1 MLTGRESL
9 IRLIGK
15 RRRFLPNRQSI
26 MSAHIQR
33 DSSLVKDENGA
44 EESLEERSE
53 NLAGT
58 SGSDMVTCPVCG
70 NKVRGEEY
78 MINSHLD
85 ACLARGTK
93 RKLSQQTLLQFNFC
107 SKSKVQFHSTNLD
120 DTKSNLTS
128 LEKDITDLGG
138 VGTEDTDSITCQS
151 SSSSDDILLA
161 NADDSAEI
169 SVNDEKIGVRGGSP
183 VNNGGR
189 VNSPSLL
196 TETEVSE
203 DDSANSDDDILGKLL
218 ATFIVGRRFSE
229 EGELHTG
236 ASISLCRD
244 PENIKDPNAVKM
256 TTVLQML
263 KNHMAFDPE
272 SGCSKVLGYIP
283 RELAEHLSKLMDTF
297 GLSFEGRIMSV
308 PEHAHAVV
316 PIQIWCQEKISSIEL
331 EGENFQVFKSL
342 CRHILS
348 AVKLSEASPP
358 VTMKYQQNFCLLL
371 QEVLRTTLHVFTHD
385 EKIFLENFLLL
396 SDDSQ
401 RLFIRLY
408 TRKGP
413 WFRMSNIAYV
423 EILDSQHAVKKL
435 SGNLILFT
443 KYLQFITFAY
453 ILKAIIPIYTTL
465 MRLCIAEAGYVCS
478 IETTSELHK
487 DDLEGVLNILTVGL
501 FHVYNSIHSI
511 TTGMNPIRNTN
522 HKRKRLL
529 NRSQEYQLQC
539 LLSKE
544 EFFQN
549 AVIASRNT
557 FLHFFL
563 HMWMDQGLAI
573 SQNHVCCSSLLKKAV
588 LEKAGSCIRIS
599 SAADSLIWRVERL
612 FFCNGEQDLSAFLLV
627 DLGIVKYPTYNCVV
641 TDQIFSSRNDLLSYE
656 EALEVAQIMDESLEE
671 NDSSMVLR
679 CIAISDS
686 SISNSAARTIQLS
699 TSKQLPA
706 PFPCFSA
713 FWIYSKVVLLGV
725 SFLECQRR
733 YDDAINLLEHLLL
746 NFANDRRRGYWTLR
760 LSINLEHLGRV
771 NESLCVAETGL
782 LDPWVRAGSRISLQR
797 RVLRLGR
804 PPRRWKVPSYSESL
818 KRKIPEFLDVKLLRL
833 GDLSFQFL
841 LFILHLTRRICQLS
855 FRPLNCKTGTKSRF
869 YGEDGEQCGVEQ
881 LALQYYAG
889 EGGGW
894 QGVHSESGI
903 WLTVFGLLM
912 WDVIF
917 ADMPNNSPL
926 DLDTDHFYESRKSII
941 EPLLVKIEEGMGE
954 EMLITSWESHLGTA
968 CRGVDWNRHSL
979 TELRAIVTCIGG
991 RCLASICR
999 HLAQDY
1005 RSWSSGMPDLLL
1017 WRFHGDYS
1025 GEAKLVE
1032 VKGPR
1037 DRLSEQQRAWLLFLM
1052 DSGFNA
1058 EVCRVNPPV
1067 SK

>member
-1 MLTGRESL
+1 MKFRSKSNVNRTMLTGRESL

-244 PENIKDPNAVKM
+244 PENIKDPNAVK
-256 TTVLQML
+256 
-263 KNHMAFDPE
+263 
-272 SGCSKVLGYIP
+272 
-283 RELAEHLSKLMDTF
+283 
-297 GLSFEGRIMSV
+297 GRIMSV

-435 SGNLILFT
+435 S
-443 KYLQFITFAY
+443 
-453 ILKAIIPIYTTL
+453 
-465 MRLCIAEAGYVCS
+465 EAGYVCS

-487 DDLEGVLNILTVGL
+487 DDLEGVLNILTVDDWLKAFSLHRAEKLPSGFWL
-501 FHVYNSIHSI
+501 VRVKCSHS
-511 TTGMNPIRNTN
+511 
-522 HKRKRLL
+522 K
-529 NRSQEYQLQC
+529 QEYISS
-539 LLSKE
+539 LLS
-544 EFFQN
+544 
-549 AVIASRNT
+549 AYV
-557 FLHFFL
+557 
-563 HMWMDQGLAI
+563 DGP
-573 SQNHVCCSSLLKKAV
+573 SSLLKKAV

-818 KRKIPEFLDVKLLRL
+818 KRKIPEVHVQ
-833 GDLSFQFL
+833 G
-841 LFILHLTRRICQLS
+841 
-855 FRPLNCKTGTKSRF
+855 RPLNCKTGTKSRF

-917 ADMPNNSPL
+917 ADMPNVFLTRFQNSPL

>member
-1 MLTGRESL
+1 MRIRSKSNSNWTMLTGRESL

-26 MSAHIQR
+26 MSGHIQR

-58 SGSDMVTCPVCG
+58 SGSGMVTCPVCG

-107 SKSKVQFHSTNLD
+107 SKSKVQFYSTNLD
-120 DTKSNLTS
+120 DTKSNPNS
-128 LEKDITDLGG
+128 LDKDITELSG
-138 VGTEDTDSITCQS
+138 VGTEDTNSITCES
-151 SSSSDDILLA
+151 SSSPDNISLVNTDG
-161 NADDSAEI
+161 SAEV
-169 SVNDEKIGVRGGSP
+169 SVNSERISVRGGSP
-183 VNNGGR
+183 VNNAGR
-189 VNSPSLL
+189 VDSPSLL
-196 TETEVSE
+196 PETEVSE
-203 DDSANSDDDILGKLL
+203 DDNANSDDDISGKLL
-218 ATFIVGRRFSE
+218 ATFVVGRRFSE

-236 ASISLCRD
+236 ANISLCRD
-244 PENIKDPNAVKM
+244 PENIKDPNAVK
-256 TTVLQML
+256 VLS
-263 KNHMAFDPE
+263 AE

-308 PEHAHAVV
+308 PEHTHAVV
-316 PIQIWCQEKISSIEL
+316 PIQISCQEKISSSEL

-342 CRHILS
+342 CRHVLS

-358 VTMKYQQNFCLLL
+358 GMMKYQHNFCLLL
-371 QEVLRTTLHVFTHD
+371 QEVLRTTSHVFTHD

-413 WFRMSNIAYV
+413 WFRMSNISYA
-423 EILDSQHAVKKL
+423 EILDCQHAVKEL
-435 SGNLILFT
+435 S
-443 KYLQFITFAY
+443 
-453 ILKAIIPIYTTL
+453 
-465 MRLCIAEAGYVCS
+465 EAGYVCA
-478 IETTSELHK
+478 IETISELHK
-487 DDLEGVLNILTVGL
+487 DDLEGILNILTVGEL
-501 FHVYNSIHSI
+501 REILCVINKKCSHSS
-511 TTGMNPIRNTN
+511 
-522 HKRKRLL
+522 RK
-529 NRSQEYQLQC
+529 QEY
-539 LLSKE
+539 
-544 EFFQN
+544 
-549 AVIASRNT
+549 I
-557 FLHFFL
+557 
-563 HMWMDQGLAI
+563 
-573 SQNHVCCSSLLKKAV
+573 SSLLSAYVDGSSSFLQKAV

-713 FWIYSKVVLLGV
+713 LWIYSKVVLLGV
-725 SFLECQRR
+725 SFLECERR
-733 YDDAINLLEHLLL
+733 YDDAINLLKNLLL

-760 LSINLEHLGRV
+760 LSIDLEHLGRA

-782 LDPWVRAGSRISLQR
+782 VDPWVRAGSRISLQR

-818 KRKIPEFLDVKLLRL
+818 KRKIPEVHVH
-833 GDLSFQFL
+833 G
-841 LFILHLTRRICQLS
+841 
-855 FRPLNCKTGTKSRF
+855 RPLNCKTGTKSRF

-917 ADMPNNSPL
+917 ADVPNVFLTRFQTSPL

-968 CRGVDWNRHSL
+968 CRGVNWNRHSL

-1052 DSGFNA
+1052 DSGFSA